1 MPDRTTPT
9 LRAVFLGAGA
19 LLLAACWDA
28 PVRET
33 VEVELLADG
42 SARAELR
49 VELDRPGE
57 YEKEGQEP
65 MRRRLERKARDLDSG
80 ADPWLAHFDVEG
92 CPRQG
97 GGWQRDEGDLVEF
110 RRFMQ
115 CETPEQAFRV
125 LDPAPVAIDV
135 TTDDEVA
142 ELVLLP
148 LGGGAAGRRDRERAE
163 AEIDR
168 WAGEVE
174 TYLAAAYAVAARA
187 AARPDLA
194 IDLWAESLD
203 LTEKRSRELADGDR
217 RLAREL
223 RDAVDRVLGV
233 LRPRPGAAE
242 TADELVRSVFDPL
255 PARLVVRLPS
265 AALAVEGFEERSG
278 ARYAVP
284 ERSLYATYRE
294 LAGLWL
300 APDLIVEHVELGRA
314 GRHDQLSA
322 APFAAGDP
330 RRAEAPPAATEI
342 AAALRAELE
351 RREPLRL
358 TWRAPEREEGEGDAG
373 LD

>member
-1 MPDRTTPT
+1 MRNRTTPAA
-9 LRAVFLGAGA
+9 RAALLGGGA

-80 ADPWLAHFDVEG
+80 ADPWLGRFDVEG

-142 ELVLLP
+142 ELVLQP

-168 WAGEVE
+168 WAGEMAS
-174 TYLAAAYAVAARA
+174 YLAAAYAVAARA
-187 AARPDLA
+187 SERPDLA
-194 IDLWAESLD
+194 ADLWAESLD
-203 LTEKRSRELADGDR
+203 LDAPQPRALAERDR
-217 RLAREL
+217 TLAREL
-223 RDAVDRVLGV
+223 RDAVDRALGI

-255 PARLVVRLPS
+255 PARLVIRLPS
-265 AALAVEGFEERSG
+265 AAIAVEGFEARG
-278 ARYAVP
+278 GMRYAVP

-300 APDLIVEHVELGRA
+300 APDLLVEHVELGRA
-314 GRHDQLSA
+314 GRHDQISA

-330 RRAEAPPAATEI
+330 RRAEAPPAAEEI
-342 AAALRAELE
+342 AQALRAELE
-351 RREPLRL
+351 RRDPLRL
-358 TWRAPEREEGEGDAG
+358 TWRAPKHEEGEGDAG
-373 LD
+373 VD